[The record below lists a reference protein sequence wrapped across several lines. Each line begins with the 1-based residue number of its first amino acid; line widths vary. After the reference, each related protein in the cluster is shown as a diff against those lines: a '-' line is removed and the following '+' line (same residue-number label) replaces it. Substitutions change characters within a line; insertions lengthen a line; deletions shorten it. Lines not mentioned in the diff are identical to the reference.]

1 MHYEIEQLILIYSHT
16 LSNRFK
22 YVTEL
27 IFKSVLNSNYE
38 LTDDLNYF
46 QSKEIPKIAYTT
58 TPINTQV
65 YMCSNPIL
73 FETGIKSELPIA
85 KKEFEDFPKFFAS
98 KTSDFLGYDI
108 FAMVFYFASRYEEY
122 FPMETDKH
130 QRFQAEN
137 SIAFQY
143 NCLHIPFLN
152 NAILDF
158 SKKLKREFPFL
169 EFKKRT
175 FNFLSTIDIDNA
187 FAYSNK
193 GIKRNLGGFVKDVFS
208 LRLKNMVERILSN
221 LNEKK
226 DPYNT
231 FEFINQLSDETKT
244 ALQYFVLISDYSD
257 YDKNPHFENNGFQQ
271 LLKSL
276 SSKYKLGLH
285 PSYFAFTKTEKINE
299 ELTRL
304 EFILKEKV
312 TSARSHFLRINFP
325 ETYQTFINNGITND
339 YTMIYASQCGF
350 RTGLC
355 IPYKWFD
362 LERNEQTQ
370 LTIHTSVIMEG
381 TLRDYNKLSSQNALN
396 TSLQLLAEVKK
407 HGGEFISIFHND
419 SFTKNNSEWIK
430 LYQTLLKESKL

>member
-1 MHYEIEQLILIYSHT
+1 MILIYSHT

-27 IFKSVLNSNYE
+27 IFKSVLNCNYE

-46 QSKEIPKIAYTT
+46 QSKDIPKIAYTNNKET
-58 TPINTQV
+58 SRV
-65 YMCSNPIL
+65 YIYSDTIL
-73 FETGIKSELPIA
+73 FETDINKNYPFANKYFIEY
-85 KKEFEDFPKFFAS
+85 PKFFVTA
-98 KTSDFLGYDI
+98 KKDILGYDI

-122 FPMETDKH
+122 LPTEIDKH

-158 SKKLKREFPFL
+158 SKKLKQTFPTIEL
-169 EFKKRT
+169 NKRP

-187 FAYSNK
+187 FAYANK
-193 GIKRNLGGFVKDVFS
+193 GIQRNIGGFVKDIFS
-208 LRLKNMVERILSN
+208 LRFKNVTERLLSN
-221 LNEKK
+221 LDEKK

-244 ALQYFVLISDYSD
+244 ALQYFVLIGNYSD
-257 YDKNPHFENNGFQQ
+257 FDKNPHFENKGFQQ

-276 SSKYKLGLH
+276 SSKFKLGLH
-285 PSYFAFTKTEKINE
+285 PSYFAFSKTEKINE

-304 EFILKEKV
+304 EFILKDKV
-312 TSARSHFLRINFP
+312 TSARCHFLRINFP
-325 ETYQTFINNGITND
+325 ETYRAFIKNGITDD

-350 RTGLC
+350 RTGIC
-355 IPYKWFD
+355 MPYKWFD
-362 LERNEQTQ
+362 LERNEQTP

-396 TSLQLLAEVKK
+396 TALQLLAEVKK

-419 SFTKNNSEWIK
+419 SFTKNNSDWVK
-430 LYQTLLKESKL
+430 LYQSILKESKL

>member
-1 MHYEIEQLILIYSHT
+1 MILIYTHT

-27 IFKSVLNSNYE
+27 IFKSVLNINYE

-46 QSKEIPKIAYTT
+46 QSKEIPKIAYAP
-58 TPINTQV
+58 TPINAEV
-65 YMCSNPIL
+65 FICSNPIL
-73 FETGIKSELPIA
+73 FETDINTELPIA
-85 KKEFEDFPKFFAS
+85 DKDFENYPKFFAS
-98 KTSDFLGYDI
+98 PISDFLGYDI

-122 FPMETDKH
+122 LPTETDKH

-143 NCLHIPFLN
+143 NCLQIPFLN

-158 SKKLKREFPFL
+158 SKKIKQIFPTIEL
-169 EFKKRT
+169 KKRS

-187 FAYSNK
+187 FAYANK
-193 GIKRNLGGFVKDVFS
+193 GLTRNIGGFVKDVFT
-208 LRLKNMVERILSN
+208 LRLKNVAERVLSN

-244 ALQYFVLISDYSD
+244 ALQYFVLIGDYSD
-257 YDKNPHFENNGFQQ
+257 YDKNPHFENKGFQD

-276 SSKYKLGLH
+276 SSKFKLGLH
-285 PSYFAFTKTEKINE
+285 PSYFAFSKTENINE

-304 EFILKEKV
+304 EFILKDKV
-312 TSARSHFLRINFP
+312 TSARCHFLRINFS
-325 ETYQTFINNGITND
+325 ETYRTFIKNGITDD

-355 IPYKWFD
+355 MPYKWFD
-362 LERNEQTQ
+362 LERNEQTS

-381 TLRDYNKLSSQNALN
+381 TLRDYNKLSSKNALN

-419 SFTKNNSEWIK
+419 SFTKNNSEWVK
-430 LYQTLLKESKL
+430 LYQSILKESKL

>member
-1 MHYEIEQLILIYSHT
+1 LILIYTHT

-27 IFKSVLNSNYE
+27 IFKSVLNINYE

-58 TPINTQV
+58 SPINAEV
-65 YMCSNPIL
+65 FICSNPIL
-73 FETGIKSELPIA
+73 FETDINTELPIA
-85 KKEFEDFPKFFAS
+85 DKDFENYPKFFAS
-98 KTSDFLGYDI
+98 PISDFLGYDI

-122 FPMETDKH
+122 LPTETDKH

-143 NCLHIPFLN
+143 NCLQIPFLN

-158 SKKLKREFPFL
+158 SKKTKQIFPTIEL
-169 EFKKRT
+169 KKRS
-175 FNFLSTIDIDNA
+175 FNFLSTIDVDNA
-187 FAYSNK
+187 FAYANK
-193 GIKRNLGGFVKDVFS
+193 GLTRNIGGFVKDVFT
-208 LRLKNMVERILSN
+208 LRLKNVVERVLSN

-244 ALQYFVLISDYSD
+244 ALQYFVLIGDYSD
-257 YDKNPHFENNGFQQ
+257 YDKNPHFENNRFQH

-276 SSKYKLGLH
+276 SSKFKLGLH
-285 PSYFAFTKTEKINE
+285 PSYFAFSKTEKINE
-299 ELTRL
+299 EVTRL

-312 TSARSHFLRINFP
+312 TSTRCHFLRINFP
-325 ETYQTFINNGITND
+325 ETYRAFIENGIMDD

-355 IPYKWFD
+355 MPYKWFD
-362 LERNEQTQ
+362 LDRNEQTQ
-370 LTIHTSVIMEG
+370 LTIHTSVMMEG
-381 TLRDYNKLSSQNALN
+381 TLRDYNKLSSQNAIN
-396 TSLQLLAEVKK
+396 ISLQLLAEVKK

-419 SFTKNNSEWIK
+419 SFSKNNSEWIK
-430 LYQTLLKESKL
+430 LYQTILKESKQ